1 MTRRSCLFSPRIC
14 LLRWF
19 ASADGAM
26 ANVVAPIIPK
36 QITAVTTVF
45 RMLPEKTLE
54 LLVIAFSCD
63 LLTMT
68 QTQHTVAPSE
78 VVLN

>member
-1 MTRRSCLFSPRIC
+1 MTRRSCMFSPRIR

-19 ASADGAM
+19 ASADGAT

-36 QITAVTTVF
+36 QTTAVTTVF

-54 LLVIAFSCD
+54 LLVSGFCVIS
-63 LLTMT
+63 
-68 QTQHTVAPSE
+68 
-78 VVLN
+78 